1 MKLYEISEQ
10 YADIQ
15 KLVESDDSES
25 MREAIADTMQM
36 VESEFQDKA
45 VAVVSMTMNMEGDIE
60 AINSQIER
68 LQARKKVIQN
78 KIDSFRD
85 YLKMNM
91 ESTGISKITCPIFS
105 ITLSKPSK
113 VVSITDE
120 SLLPDEYV
128 SVKTSVS
135 PDKVKIAA
143 AIKAGIEVEGAQLVD
158 GTSRLTIR

>member
-15 KLVESDDSES
+15 KLIESDDSES

-78 KIDSFRD
+78 KIDSIRD

-143 AIKAGIEVEGAQLVD
+143 AIKAGIEVEGAQLID